1 LVNENTLSNPST
13 ISERVG
19 LVIPGENAATAV
31 KTIAEAE
38 AAGVK
43 QIWMTHSPYFPD
55 SLTILAA
62 AATKTST
69 IRLGTS
75 IVPTYPRH
83 PLVMAQQA
91 LSIHD
96 IAPGRLRLGVG
107 PSHQPIIEGIYGLR
121 QETPLAHLREYV
133 YILRTVLWEG
143 KIDHHGKFFNVKLS
157 LPRKAQIPILISTL
171 GKKAFQ
177 LAGEIADGALSWV
190 CPVEYLISS
199 GIPALRTGAAAAA
212 TANRQSTPPL
222 VAYISVA
229 LSEDRNA
236 VLKAGRQMIDVYTK
250 LPFYTQMFSDA
261 GFPITA
267 GQKIPDALIDSFLI
281 SGNEKTVASKFNKLL
296 AKSGLDELMVN
307 FVPIK
312 DAKAEFMQIAHLIG
326 KI

>member
-1 LVNENTLSNPST
+1 MVNENTSSNLPSAA
-13 ISERVG
+13 ERVG
-19 LVIPGENAATAV
+19 LVISGENAAAAV
-31 KTIAEAE
+31 KTSVEAE
-38 AAGVK
+38 AAGVR
-43 QIWMTHSPYFPD
+43 QIWMTHSPYLPD

-96 IAPGRLRLGVG
+96 IAPGRLRLGIG
-107 PSHQPIIEGIYGLR
+107 PSHKPIIESIYGLR
-121 QETPLAHLREYV
+121 QETPLSHLREYV
-133 YILRTVLWEG
+133 YVLRTVLWEG
-143 KIDHHGKFFNVKLS
+143 KLDHRGKFFNVKVS
-157 LPRKAQIPILISTL
+157 LPHTAQIPILISTL

-190 CPVEYLISS
+190 CPVQYLIRI
-199 GIPALRTGAAAAA
+199 GIPSLHNGAS
-212 TANRQSTPPL
+212 ANRQSAPPL

-229 LSEDRNA
+229 LSEDRHA
-236 VLKAGRQMIDVYTK
+236 VLKAGRQMMDIYTK
-250 LPFYTQMFSDA
+250 LPFYVQMFSDA

-267 GQKIPDALIDSFLI
+267 GQKAPDSLIDSLMI
-281 SGNEKTVASKFNKLL
+281 SGDEKTVASKLTELL
-296 AKSGLDELMVN
+296 TVAGLDELMVN

-312 DAKAEFMQIAHLIG
+312 DTKDEFRRITQLIG
-326 KI
+326 KL